1 MSSPAEPYGDPQ
13 TRTRILDAAWAL
25 LEVRGT
31 GIRIADIAAKAGV
44 SRQAVYLHFGD
55 RVSLFVALGDHI
67 DISFGR
73 DQLRAHVFGAPTG
86 VESLRRWIQTMSWYT
101 AKIDSVSRILE
112 LAAESDEALAAAWR
126 DRMTGRRGH
135 VRRIAERIAADGQL
149 ADGWVV
155 DTAADLIFTVT
166 LPGPWRVLTSVVGWS
181 NDRYAIEI
189 TGLLERSLLTTGA
202 PHATGAPPPTETT

>member
-1 MSSPAEPYGDPQ
+1 VSSQPEPYGDPL
-13 TRTRILDAAWAL
+13 TRTSILDAAWVL
-25 LEVRGT
+25 LEERGT
-31 GIRIADIAAKAGV
+31 GIRVADIAAKAGV

-55 RVSLFVALGDHI
+55 RTSLFVALGDHI
-67 DISFGR
+67 DVRFGR

-86 VESLRRWIQTMSWYT
+86 VQSLRRWVQTMSWYN

-112 LAAESDEALAAAWR
+112 LSADSDAALAAAWK

-135 VRRIAERIAADGQL
+135 VRRIAERIAAEGQL

-155 DTAADLIFTVT
+155 DTATDLIFTVT

-181 NDRYAIEI
+181 NEHYAKGI
-189 TGLLERSLLTTGA
+189 TGLLERSLLA
-202 PHATGAPPPTETT
+202 PGVAVASAPPEAT